1 MKTLALYMVIIA
13 LTATLGFAQNVNAT
27 LGGTVADS
35 TGAVLPGATVTV
47 TGIDTGVK
55 TTTVSNES
63 GAYQFPSLQAGNY
76 RVSAELPG
84 FQEFV
89 YERVTLDV
97 AAQVRLNFNL
107 SVAGDATSVEVAV
120 AESPLLAT
128 TATVGGVIT
137 GQQILDLPL
146 IDQSATSLA
155 LTQPQFAGGIGSG
168 VSVAG
173 GATLA
178 LLTTV
183 NGISVSNTRLDRAG
197 GLQSFQL
204 TQSVD
209 LVEEVKVVSSPAD
222 AESGRALGQVQMIV
236 RSGTNQFHGS
246 VVDGIRNTAF
256 NANTFWNNFRGL
268 PRQDLKRNQYAAR
281 LGGPIQKNKTFFFG
295 LYAGNRQVS
304 SAASTAT
311 VLTQQARAGAF
322 RFFPGAINANAS
334 ATSNP
339 TVDANG
345 NAVQPGT
352 ATGPLQTISVF
363 GRDVNRLNAD
373 GTGLIQKYV
382 NMTPLPN
389 DFTVG
394 DGLNTAGY
402 TWQVPSFSNSDQ
414 YTGKVDHYLNQK
426 NHLNFVLT
434 YQRDSYTSTAPIY
447 PAVKAVGV
455 SQVDSWFASLNL
467 ASTLSANLLNEFKAG
482 FQHPDLNQ
490 VSGTRAYPNVYPSS
504 NGILFTPGFS
514 SFTSPI
520 PGNIDS
526 QLIDPVY
533 TVGDT
538 LSWTHG
544 RHSFKMGFQADAMS
558 SNSFNINNNY
568 VPSVA
573 LGAGS
578 TAVQGISNISGLVAQ
593 NQTLA
598 TSLLTDLT
606 GSMAS
611 ITQGFGVADGRNP
624 AWIPYPNR
632 RAWHQRDASGFF
644 KDDFKPTSNL
654 TVNLGMR
661 WDYAGVPF
669 DSWGRTPA
677 PVGGFAGLFGIS
689 GTTFNNALWSPG
701 ASAGALTQI
710 QTVGPHSAH
719 PDQQLYKDYYRGFE
733 PAIGLSWSIPYF
745 GKDKTVFRAGYTW
758 TRPMS
763 QSFLTIDGSVPS
775 FGTSATVTPVSA
787 AFLNS
792 VNLPLSPTFTNPLQ
806 TWPINDKT
814 QNIST
819 YDPNFMPPVV
829 QSFNASLERQI
840 TSSLTIAIR
849 YVGNKSTHLSGGYDL
864 NWPNVFENGIADATN
879 ITAQGGNA
887 PLFDRILMGVNVPGV
902 GVVDGKTITGS
913 QALRAYTGTFGF
925 LASNSAASLASFFN
939 TTLALQPT
947 ATAVRGGVLTNAG
960 LPANFVTVNPQYN
973 RASFTCACLNTF
985 YNSGDFEVQ
994 KRLSHGITF
1003 QSNFV
1008 WAKNMQL
1015 NGTSRNARN
1024 WNLDRT
1030 EGGQKYTL
1038 KTSGT
1043 YQIPLGKGQ
1052 KFLNASSGPAGVA
1065 SKIAG
1070 GWQTGGILTINSGS
1084 YLAISCGGNP
1094 IGGANNCSSLMPLPG
1109 NPGRIIKNST
1119 GVVFFDANQ
1128 FGQVTDPYCNSL
1140 TTQQGLQSR
1149 CTFKAMT
1156 YNGQTLFANSTQG
1169 TLGTMANVT
1178 NWRGPGLFDLD
1189 VNMLKRFTVREGMTA
1204 ELRLDGIAITNTPH
1218 FTNPNLNVNGT
1229 TFGRISAPSSNGS
1242 NSFTTP
1248 APFFGNRVF
1257 VANLRVSF

>member
-1 MKTLALYMVIIA
+1 VKTLALYMVIIA
-13 LTATLGFAQNVNAT
+13 LTATLGFGQNVNAT

-107 SVAGDATSVEVAV
+107 SVAGGATSVEVAV

-155 LTQPQFAGGIGSG
+155 LTQPQFSGGIGTG

-246 VVDGIRNTAF
+246 VVDGIRNTAL

-345 NAVQPGT
+345 NPVQPGT
-352 ATGPLQTISVF
+352 ATGLLQTISVF

-434 YQRDSYTSTAPIY
+434 YQHDSYTSTAPIH

-606 GSMAS
+606 GSIAS

-677 PVGGFAGLFGIS
+677 PVGGFAGLFGVS

-960 LPANFVTVNPQYN
+960 LPANFVSVNPQYN
-973 RASFTCACLNTF
+973 RASFTCACLNAF

-1043 YQIPLGKGQ
+1043 YQVPLGKGQ

-1140 TTQQGLQSR
+1140 TTQQGLQGR

-1204 ELRLDGIAITNTPH
+1204 EFRLDGIAITNTPH